1 MQLLATLILCFTVLL
16 AFAQQGENKN
26 AQGNEDPRIF
36 KHPLTDM
43 PSQSEDIS
51 TSFYFPSHGD
61 LKLPI
66 GEVVTTLCHFGN
78 KGASYYNISA
88 IMGSLNSPYDF
99 RHHFQNYSYK
109 PIGMVVK
116 SDEEI
121 TMQYSFQLHPD
132 LEPVDYQLSITVFY
146 ESETEAFSTT
156 FFNQTVELYS
166 PQADYDLET
175 VSLVIYSFLST
186 VLVGLIVLY
195 ACFPELQTSQKIGT
209 LLKKYLPASVTNTKG
224 KVGQYDSEDDWTVVQ
239 HKNNK
244 KQRNS
249 SKDEDN
255 EEAEEQ

>member
-1 MQLLATLILCFTVLL
+1 MQLLATLILCYTVLL

-156 FFNQTVELYS
+156 FFNQVT
-166 PQADYDLET
+166 
-175 VSLVIYSFLST
+175 SLTEEFFV
-186 VLVGLIVLY
+186 VLI
-195 ACFPELQTSQKIGT
+195 
-209 LLKKYLPASVTNTKG
+209 
-224 KVGQYDSEDDWTVVQ
+224 
-239 HKNNK
+239 
-244 KQRNS
+244 
-249 SKDEDN
+249 
-255 EEAEEQ
+255 